1 MSEEKTITIS
11 NNWRNSP
18 GPGQKLD
25 LVLAV
30 ANTRTTSSTTQPT
43 TTSTTTTTTEPDPEE
58 GTNLYILPGICVN
71 ISFSLTPI
79 KGCKERNN

>member
-1 MSEEKTITIS
+1 MMSEEKTITIG
-11 NNWRNSP
+11 NNWRNS
-18 GPGQKLD
+18 PGQKLD

-43 TTSTTTTTTEPDPEE
+43 TTSTTTTTAEPDPEE